1 MTQSEENQE
10 ILWVHL
16 DLMVITLRGLEAV
29 MTREEAEALAAA
41 AGVKLTHYTEKENDG
56 GDSREPAAVLHEPFT
71 TIRMTRNGGPE
82 SSETEIMVQMEDM
95 DDSLG
100 EELEWAAV
108 LLEQA
113 VLLARQ
119 HDSQDAG
126 EGENTVMKTRHC
138 MNTNRIPDGEPEY
151 RMDAPISEIFMTQSR
166 YRCMN
171 AITWER
177 DEDAEQAILEDTG
190 ETGKEYQYWS
200 ESITTLP
207 AAPSR
212 AELREILMATYTMG
226 AKFLLK
232 DVLAEEN
239 PGD

>member
-41 AGVKLTHYTEKENDG
+41 AGVKLTHYTEDG
-56 GDSREPAAVLHEPFT
+56 NSSGGETAAVLHEPFT

-82 SSETEIMVQMEDM
+82 SGETEIMVQMEDM
-95 DDSLG
+95 DGSLR

-119 HDSQDAG
+119 RDSRDAG
-126 EGENTVMKTRHC
+126 EGESAVMKTRHC
-138 MNTNRIPDGEPEY
+138 MNTDRIPDGEPED
-151 RMDAPISEIFMTQSR
+151 RMDKPINEIFLTPSR

-207 AAPSR
+207 AEPSR
-212 AELREILMATYTMG
+212 AELREILMATYTVG
-226 AKFLLK
+226 ARFLLK
-232 DVLAEEN
+232 DALAEKN